1 MIISLSMKA
10 EANAHYPSRF
20 PIGAE
25 VLFHPNTWLL
35 TPDNISAAFKARIDK
50 VQFSGSKVTYDLAI
64 QCNDGENRL
73 YFYDAIT
80 VKDVDSTFVTT
91 PEEVAY
97 ETARNA
103 RIDAETGARALRQI
117 EKREEAKM
125 RGEIIPPD
133 WYYSDWPV
141 PGRWIDPKAPPD
153 PLEPAAPAMPEPL
166 GEITEAPIAAE
177 ACRRY
182 GFFCSCAILNGLP
195 GRKNRII
202 MHIGNKP

>member
-10 EANAHYPSRF
+10 EAADFPSRF
-20 PIGAE
+20 PIGKE

-64 QCNDGENRL
+64 QCNDGSNGL

-97 ETARNA
+97 ETVRNA
-103 RIDAETGARALRQI
+103 RIDAENGTRALRQI
-117 EKREEAKM
+117 EKREEAKLN
-125 RGEIIPPD
+125 GEIIPPD
-133 WYYSDWPV
+133 WYFVDWPI
-141 PGRWIDPKAPPD
+141 PGRWIDPKA
-153 PLEPAAPAMPEPL
+153 APEPN
-166 GEITEAPIAAE
+166 ENIVEAPVAAE
-177 ACRRY
+177 ACRRL
-182 GFFCSCAILNGLP
+182 GFFCACTIFKGLN
-195 GRKNRII
+195 RKHNRIDMQI
-202 MHIGNKP
+202 KP

>member
-10 EANAHYPSRF
+10 EAADFPSRF
-20 PIGAE
+20 PIGKE

-35 TPDNISAAFKARIDK
+35 TPDNISAAFKARIEK

-64 QCNDGENRL
+64 QCNDGKNVL

-97 ETARNA
+97 ETARSA

-117 EKREEAKM
+117 EKREEAKLN
-125 RGEIIPPD
+125 GEIIPDD
-133 WYYSDWPV
+133 WYFCDWPI
-141 PGRWIDPKAPPD
+141 PGRWIDPKAAPD
-153 PLEPAAPAMPEPL
+153 PADPPAPAMPEPL
-166 GEITEAPIAAE
+166 GDITEAPVAAE

-182 GFFCSCAILNGLP
+182 GFFCACTIFKDLN
-195 GRKNRII
+195 RKHNRINVQI
-202 MHIGNKP
+202 KP